1 MKLATLK
8 NGTRD
13 GRLVIVSRD
22 LARAVDAAPV
32 VTNLQQAIE
41 RWDEVHP
48 ALESLSAALNAGTAS
63 MDFAFDPAAAMAP
76 LPRTHQFVDASA
88 FLNHGHIMS
97 GRTTW
102 T

>member
-13 GRLVIVSRD
+13 GRLVVVSRD

-48 ALESLSAALNAGTAS
+48 ALEALSAALNAGAAP
-63 MDFAFDPAAAMAP
+63 MAFAFNPRWRRCRAPISSSTPPPSSTMAR
-76 LPRTHQFVDASA
+76 LWSR
-88 FLNHGHIMS
+88 
-97 GRTTW
+97 RTTW